1 MTSKATI
8 DTGCDPQWI
17 CVAIACGA
25 DHGDDLAALVA
36 EHFGV
41 GVEITAHG
49 VRFYLPNQG
58 IGDLEWHAG
67 LAEVLD
73 EFRALHGV
81 DAPLP
86 WSTHLVEDDGWAD
99 RWKEHFK
106 PLRVGRHFIVC
117 PTWEEPHAGQGDRV
131 IRIDPG
137 QAFGTG
143 HHETTRL
150 CLEWLEAY
158 DDLLRQ
164 QDREQTPPSRRP
176 SLLDVGTGSGIL
188 AIGAAVLGW
197 HEVVAIDLDPE
208 AVQVAAENL
217 QLNSTNKCVR
227 LVTGDVYQ
235 VPERFDVVMANIQAL
250 PLIRM
255 AEVLKVKLN
264 PRGHLV
270 LSGILQEQ
278 RDMLVA
284 AFTDQSLHLVTE
296 RPAGEWCLLEFVP
309 VPGGKDGS

>member
-41 GVEITAHG
+41 GVEITADG
-49 VRFYLPNQG
+49 VRFYLPNQR
-58 IGDLEWHAG
+58 IGDHEWHAG

-106 PLRVGRHFIVC
+106 PLRVGNHFIVC
-117 PTWEEPHAGQGDRV
+117 PTWEEALAGENDHV

-150 CLEWLEAY
+150 CLEWLETY
-158 DDLLRQ
+158 DEIFVRQ
-164 QDREQTPPSRRP
+164 NPSDPKP
-176 SLLDVGTGSGIL
+176 SLLDVGTGTGIL
-188 AIGAAVLGW
+188 AIGAVLLGW
-197 HEVVAIDLDPE
+197 REVVGIDIDPL

-217 QLNSTNKCVR
+217 TVNGIESRIR
-227 LVTGDVYQ
+227 LATTGVEQ
-235 VPERFDVVMANIQAL
+235 ILGPFDVVVANIQAL
-250 PLIRM
+250 PLIQM
-255 AEVLKVKLN
+255 AGSLKEKLC
-264 PRGHLV
+264 PMGHLV

-278 RDMLVA
+278 RDMVVA
-284 AFTDQSLHLVTE
+284 AYTDQGLRLKAE
-296 RPAGEWCLLEFVP
+296 RPAGEWCLLEFGP
-309 VPGGKDGS
+309 PNHGTNGSDG